1 MTGIQVLLVAA
12 ALFWVGRYLAKL
24 RSTHTSRLLAV
35 LAAVVAMALVLFPE
49 ISVRLAHAFGVTRG
63 VDLVIYLALVGFG
76 FLWLHHA
83 HRLRELEGKLV
94 ELARAM
100 ALAESPARAG
110 APPPAAPP
118 ERRT

>member
-1 MTGIQVLLVAA
+1 MTGIQLLLVAA
-12 ALFWVGRYLAKL
+12 ALFWIGRYLAKL

-35 LAAVVAMALVLFPE
+35 LAAVVAMTLVLFPE
-49 ISVRLAHAFGVTRG
+49 VSVRLAHAFGVTRG

-94 ELARAM
+94 ELARAL
-100 ALAESPARAG
+100 ALAEPAARFAS
-110 APPPAAPP
+110 PPPADAP
-118 ERRT
+118 ERRS